1 MGGPPLGG
9 SFMRRMAIISDAA
22 ERAADLAGRL
32 EEFFDTEILALDR
45 LPPVPPGQLTL
56 VDIDLRDPAKVP
68 ALKAWLKLKPA
79 DGRAIFAVGGDT
91 HAESVQAFAIGATDA
106 VRRPVDARL
115 LAWRLSGGISSIAN
129 KSDNAED
136 GPGKCIAAGVNAL
149 QQMFAAAVS
158 GATPNLQ
165 TVTAASAEVV
175 ASLEEEG
182 LSRWLDV
189 VRKHHSQTYQHS
201 LVVTAVA
208 VSFGRH
214 LGFSQTDKNR
224 IAAAGLLH
232 DIGKARIPIEILE
245 KPAPL
250 TDEEAAVLRQHPTHG
265 FEVLRDAPGLQPDM
279 LDIVLH
285 HHEYLDGSGYPHN
298 LQAKEISDLVR
309 VMTIADIYGA
319 LIERRSYK
327 PPYSGAVAYEILQGM
342 NAKLD
347 KDFVR
352 AFGPFAQG
360 VA

>member
-1 MGGPPLGG
+1 
-9 SFMRRMAIISDAA
+9 MRRMAVISDKA
-22 ERAADLAGRL
+22 ERAAELAGRL
-32 EEFFDTEILALDR
+32 EEFFDTDILALDG
-45 LPPVPPGQLTL
+45 LPPVPPGQFTL

-79 DGRAIFAVGGDT
+79 NGRAIFTVGRDT

-129 KSDNAED
+129 ESGDVED
-136 GPGKCIAAGVNAL
+136 GPDKCISAGVNAL

-158 GATPNLQ
+158 GTTPDLQ
-165 TVTAASAEVV
+165 KVTAASAEVV
-175 ASLEEEG
+175 ATLEEEG

-189 VRKHHSQTYQHS
+189 VRNHHSQTYQHS

-214 LGFSQTDKNR
+214 LGFSETDKKR

-245 KPAPL
+245 KPAAL
-250 TDEEAAVLRQHPTHG
+250 NDEEAAVLRQHPTIG
-265 FEVLRDAPGLQPDM
+265 YEVLKDSPGLQPDM
-279 LDIVLH
+279 LDIVVH
-285 HHEYLDGSGYPHN
+285 HHEYLDGSGYPHS
-298 LQAKEISDLVR
+298 LQAREISDLVR

-342 NAKLD
+342 SPKLD